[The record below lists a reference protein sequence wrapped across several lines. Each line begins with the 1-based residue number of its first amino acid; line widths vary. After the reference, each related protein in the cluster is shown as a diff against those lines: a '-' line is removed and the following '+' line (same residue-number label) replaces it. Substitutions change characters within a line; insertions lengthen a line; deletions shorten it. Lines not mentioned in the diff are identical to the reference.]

1 MTQTRMSGSRS
12 TESYQVWADARL
24 SACPLRDSVRCGS
37 LGEPQS
43 KYVRFLPL
51 RGPIARS
58 ECHQLMKKRKGE
70 ETHEEKRSLKPSVEP
85 NAITSCLV
93 TARVDRKFRCE
104 CSCAKA
110 SQGGG
115 GNPPPEIPTWSRKPI
130 DFQSGAPCK
139 RTIAHRGLGRTV
151 AENSCEDRIFLTRHT
166 NVDTTRRNIMCPF

>member
-1 MTQTRMSGSRS
+1 MDPREKRS
-12 TESYQVWADARL
+12 
-24 SACPLRDSVRCGS
+24 
-37 LGEPQS
+37 
-43 KYVRFLPL
+43 FLPL
-51 RGPIARS
+51 RGSIARS

-151 AENSCEDRIFLTRHT
+151 AENSCEDRIFLTRRTWTQRGGTSCLHSSVT
-166 NVDTTRRNIMCPF
+166 QAGFASNMQGKAAS